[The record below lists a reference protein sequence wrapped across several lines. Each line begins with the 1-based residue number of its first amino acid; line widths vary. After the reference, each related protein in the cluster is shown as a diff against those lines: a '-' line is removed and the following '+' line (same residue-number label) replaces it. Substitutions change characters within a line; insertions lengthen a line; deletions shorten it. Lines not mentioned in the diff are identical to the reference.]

1 MKTNDLILQT
11 ATKITVFIIL
21 AYSLNLFFAGHNTPG
36 GGFIG
41 GLISAAAIVLL
52 LLAFDMKTVK
62 KILPFDFKK
71 VAALGLL
78 IAALTGMGSFLFDVP
93 FLTHTFGH
101 FDLPIFGDTELATAV
116 LFDTGVYLV
125 VVGVTLTIIQTI
137 GEDDD

>member
-52 LLAFDMKTVK
+52 LLAFDMKTVN

-101 FDLPIFGDTELATAV
+101 FDLPVFGDTELATAV

>member
-52 LLAFDMKTVK
+52 LLAFDMKTVN